1 MKKITY
7 LLIILVL
14 SSCQKEDTGG
24 IPAYIKINNI
34 TVIDTTINS
43 STTDTSTYKNI
54 TDAWVYVNDQIQGVY
69 ELPAK
74 FPVLKDGDTKI
85 KIYAGIKN
93 NGIASERI
101 SYPFFAAYTIN
112 TTLTIDST
120 TTINPIVSVRKNIS
134 GEFDD
139 FDNGYS
145 FNYDTC
151 FQVLSNGPYGKYG
164 SLSLSDSDS
173 ILITEINYRDFPLSF
188 DNVPQ
193 QGSPTYMELDYKSNT
208 SFLVGMDINFP
219 SSSIPLKKGLLW
231 INPKED
237 WNKIYIDLTQTVS
250 EAIGAESFSVFIK
263 MQRDSNLDENKLD
276 FDNIR
281 IIHYEK

>member
-1 MKKITY
+1 MKKISY
-7 LLIILVL
+7 LLILLIL

-24 IPAYIKINNI
+24 IPTYLKIDNI
-34 TVIDTTINS
+34 TLDEGNTTS
-43 STTDTSTYKNI
+43 NI
-54 TDAWVYVNDQIQGVY
+54 TDAWVYINGQLQGVY

-74 FPVLKDGDTKI
+74 FPVLEQGNTDI
-85 KIYAGIKN
+85 KVYAGIKN
-93 NGIASERI
+93 NGIATERDA
-101 SYPFFAAYTIN
+101 YPFYNPYTIN
-112 TTLTIDST
+112 TELTINST
-120 TTINPIVSVRKNIS
+120 IVINPEISIKENIS
-134 GEFDD
+134 GQFDD
-139 FDNGYS
+139 FDPDYS
-145 FNYDTC
+145 FNADSC
-151 FQVLSNGPYGKYG
+151 FQVLSGVLYGKYG

-173 ILITEINYRDFPLSF
+173 ILITEINYQDFPLSF

-193 QGSPTYMELDYKSNT
+193 QGSPTYMELDYKNNT
-208 SFLVGMDINFP
+208 SFLVGMYINFP
-219 SSSIPLKKGLLW
+219 NSPTLEKGLLW

-250 EAIGAESFSVFIK
+250 EAIGAETFSIFIK

>member
-7 LLIILVL
+7 LLTLLVFA
-14 SSCQKEDTGG
+14 SCQKEDAVG
-24 IPAYIKINNI
+24 IPAYIKIENI
-34 TVIDTTINS
+34 YLGENDSNS
-43 STTDTSTYKNI
+43 TI
-54 TDAWVYVNDQIQGVY
+54 TDAWVYINGQLQGVY

-74 FPVLKDGDTKI
+74 FPVLEEGNANI
-85 KIYAGIKN
+85 KVYAGIKN
-93 NGIASERI
+93 NGIASDRVI
-101 SYPFFAAYTIN
+101 YPFYSSDTTNKVLTIN
-112 TTLTIDST
+112 ASTEIYPTLNIKENID
-120 TTINPIVSVRKNIS
+120 
-134 GEFDD
+134 GQFDD

-145 FNYDTC
+145 FNSDIC
-151 FQVLSNGPYGKYG
+151 FQVLSDGPYGKYG

-173 ILITEINYRDFPLSF
+173 ILITEINYQDFPLSF

-193 QGSPTYMELDYKSNT
+193 QGSPTYMELDYKNNT
-208 SFLVGMDINFP
+208 SFLVGMYINFP
-219 SSSIPLKKGLLW
+219 NSPTLEKGLLW

-250 EAIGAESFSVFIK
+250 EAIGAETFSIFIK

>member
-7 LLIILVL
+7 LLILLVL

-24 IPAYIKINNI
+24 IPSYLKIDNI
-34 TVIDTTINS
+34 TLDEGNTTS
-43 STTDTSTYKNI
+43 NI
-54 TDAWVYVNDQIQGVY
+54 TDAWVYINGQLQGVY

-74 FPVLKDGDTKI
+74 FPVLEQGNTDI
-85 KIYAGIKN
+85 KVYAGIKN
-93 NGIASERI
+93 NGIAAERAV
-101 SYPFFAAYTIN
+101 YPFYNPYTIN
-112 TTLTIDST
+112 TELSINSTIE
-120 TTINPIVSVRKNIS
+120 INPEISIKENIS
-134 GEFDD
+134 GQFDD
-139 FDNGYS
+139 FDPSYS
-145 FNYDTC
+145 FNADTC
-151 FQVLSNGPYGKYG
+151 FQVLSGGPYGKFG

-173 ILITEINYRDFPLSF
+173 ILITEINYQDFPLSF

-193 QGSPTYMELDYKSNT
+193 QGSPTYMELDYKNNT
-208 SFLVGMDINFP
+208 SFLVGMYINFP
-219 SSSIPLKKGLLW
+219 NSPTLEKGLLW

-237 WNKIYIDLTQTVS
+237 WNKIYIDLTQTIS
-250 EAIGAESFSVFIK
+250 EAIGAETFSIFIK

>member
-7 LLIILVL
+7 LLILLVL
-14 SSCQKEDTGG
+14 SSCQKEDPGG
-24 IPAYIKINNI
+24 IPTYLKIDNI
-34 TVIDTTINS
+34 TLDEGNTTS
-43 STTDTSTYKNI
+43 NI
-54 TDAWVYVNDQIQGVY
+54 TDAWVYVNGQLQGVY

-74 FPVLKDGDTKI
+74 FPVLEEGNANI
-85 KIYAGIKN
+85 KVYAGIKN
-93 NGIASERI
+93 NGIASDRVI
-101 SYPFFAAYTIN
+101 YPFYSSDTTNKVLTIN
-112 TTLTIDST
+112 ASTEIYPTLNIKENID
-120 TTINPIVSVRKNIS
+120 
-134 GEFDD
+134 GQFDD

-145 FNYDTC
+145 FNSDIC
-151 FQVLSNGPYGKYG
+151 FQVLSDGPYGKYG

-173 ILITEINYRDFPLSF
+173 IMITEINYQDFPLSF

-193 QGSPTYMELDYKSNT
+193 QGSPTYMELDYKNNT
-208 SFLVGMDINFP
+208 SFLVGVYINSP
-219 SSSIPLKKGLLW
+219 NSPTLEKGLLW

-250 EAIGAESFSVFIK
+250 EAIGAETFSIFIK

>member
-7 LLIILVL
+7 LLTLLVFA
-14 SSCQKEDTGG
+14 SCQKEDAVG
-24 IPAYIKINNI
+24 IPAYIKIENI
-34 TVIDTTINS
+34 YLGENDSNS
-43 STTDTSTYKNI
+43 TI
-54 TDAWVYVNDQIQGVY
+54 TDAWVYVNGQLQGVY

-74 FPVLKDGDTKI
+74 FPVLEEGNANI
-85 KIYAGIKN
+85 KVYAGIKN
-93 NGIASERI
+93 NGIASDRVI
-101 SYPFFAAYTIN
+101 YPFYSSDTTNKVLTIN
-112 TTLTIDST
+112 ASTEIYPTVNIKENID
-120 TTINPIVSVRKNIS
+120 
-134 GEFDD
+134 GQFDD

-145 FNYDTC
+145 FNSDTC
-151 FQVLSNGPYGKYG
+151 FQVLSGGPYGKYG

-173 ILITEINYRDFPLSF
+173 ILITEINYQDFPLSF

-193 QGSPTYMELDYKSNT
+193 QGSPTYMELDYKNNT
-208 SFLVGMDINFP
+208 SFLVGMYINFP
-219 SSSIPLKKGLLW
+219 NSPTLEKGLLW

-250 EAIGAESFSVFIK
+250 EAIGAETFSIFIK

>member
-7 LLIILVL
+7 LLILLVL

-24 IPAYIKINNI
+24 IPSYLKIDNI
-34 TVIDTTINS
+34 TLDEGNTTS
-43 STTDTSTYKNI
+43 NI
-54 TDAWVYVNDQIQGVY
+54 TDAWVYINGQLQGVY

-74 FPVLKDGDTKI
+74 FPVLEQGNTDI
-85 KIYAGIKN
+85 KVYAGIKN
-93 NGIASERI
+93 NGIAAERAV
-101 SYPFFAAYTIN
+101 YPFYNPYTIN
-112 TTLTIDST
+112 TELSINSTIV
-120 TTINPIVSVRKNIS
+120 INPEISIKENIS
-134 GEFDD
+134 GQFDD
-139 FDNGYS
+139 FDPSYS
-145 FNYDTC
+145 FNADTC
-151 FQVLSNGPYGKYG
+151 FQVLSGGPYGKFG

-173 ILITEINYRDFPLSF
+173 ILIAEINYQDFPLSF

-193 QGSPTYMELDYKSNT
+193 QGSPTYMELDYKNNT
-208 SFLVGMDINFP
+208 SFLVGMYINFP
-219 SSSIPLKKGLLW
+219 NSPTLEKGLLW

-250 EAIGAESFSVFIK
+250 EAIGAETFSIFVK
-263 MQRDSNLDENKLD
+263 MQRDTNLDENKLY

>member
-7 LLIILVL
+7 LLIVLVL
-14 SSCQKEDTGG
+14 ASCQKEDTDG
-24 IPAYIKINNI
+24 IPTYIKIENI
-34 TVIDTTINS
+34 YLGENDSI
-43 STTDTSTYKNI
+43 STI
-54 TDAWVYVNDQIQGVY
+54 TDAWVYINGQLQGAY

-74 FPVLKDGDTKI
+74 FPVLAKGNTNI
-85 KIYAGIKN
+85 KVYAGVKN
-93 NGIASERI
+93 NGIASDRLI
-101 SYPFFAAYTIN
+101 YPFYSSDTIN
-112 TTLTIDST
+112 KVLTINST
-120 TTINPIVSVRKNIS
+120 TEIHPRVNIKENID
-134 GEFDD
+134 GQFDD
-139 FDNGYS
+139 FDPSYS
-145 FNYDTC
+145 FNSDTC
-151 FQVLSNGPYGKYG
+151 FQVLSDGPYGNYG

-173 ILITEINYRDFPLSF
+173 ILISEINYQDFPLSF

-208 SFLVGMDINFP
+208 SFLVGVYINYP
-219 SSSIPLKKGLLW
+219 NSPTLEKRLLW

-250 EAIGAESFSVFIK
+250 EAIGAETFSVFIK